1 MKTRPARRS
10 YRMVS
15 RAAGV
20 AETRDRILNAAI
32 AAFWKNPTTDI
43 PLDEIASGAGVA
55 VQTVLRHF
63 GTKQGLMEAAG
74 QRESERVS
82 REREVAVAG
91 DVREAVRV
99 LVDHYE
105 EMGDRVLT
113 LLAEEH
119 RMEGLRAIA
128 DTGLASHRA
137 WCRRV
142 FADVLADL
150 DGVDRD
156 RRLAQLVAVCDVYT
170 WKLLRRD
177 ARLSRRQTE
186 LALVEMLQP
195 LREVPR

>member
-1 MKTRPARRS
+1 
-10 YRMVS
+10 
-15 RAAGV
+15 
-20 AETRDRILNAAI
+20 
-32 AAFWKNPTTDI
+32 
-43 PLDEIASGAGVA
+43 VA

-128 DTGLASHRA
+128 DTGRASHRA
-137 WCRRV
+137 WCRTV